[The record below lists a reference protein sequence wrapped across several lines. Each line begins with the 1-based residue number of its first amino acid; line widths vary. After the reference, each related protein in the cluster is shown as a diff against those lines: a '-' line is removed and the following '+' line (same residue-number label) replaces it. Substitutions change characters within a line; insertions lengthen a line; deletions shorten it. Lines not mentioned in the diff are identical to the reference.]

1 MGIEEDFR
9 DKEKKPKKKKKPP
22 KKKFLFLIIVI
33 LASILALVVIFGFK
47 TKSVTYEGNVHIS
60 NERLTQSIFGDK
72 LPNSLIFKFFGRKN
86 KSIPYVESFDVTIEK
101 PSVLR
106 IKVHEKQIVGYV
118 EYMGNNVYIDNYGKV
133 VDSTSEVF
141 NDIPKLEGLE
151 FETMI
156 IDEIPKANNQA
167 NYENIITYATAYHKN
182 GIQGGSI
189 SVDEN
194 GNTTIK
200 VGGVLAACGNAEN
213 AERKVARLNRL
224 LPQMKD
230 LKGTLHLEDFDGSQ
244 TDIYFTKSEG

>member
-1 MGIEEDFR
+1 MRNEE
-9 DKEKKPKKKKKPP
+9 KKLKKPKKKS
-22 KKKFLFLIIVI
+22 LFFGVI
-33 LASILALVVIFGFK
+33 AIAVAVFALVVVFGFK

-86 KSIPYVESFDVTIEK
+86 RSIPYVNSFDVTIEK
-101 PSVLR
+101 PSVLH
-106 IKVHEKQIVGYV
+106 IKVHEKQLVGYV
-118 EYMGNNVYIDNYGKV
+118 EYKGNNVYIDNYGKV

-141 NDIPKLEGLE
+141 NDIPKLEGLG

-156 IDEIPKANNQA
+156 IDEIPAADNQT

-182 GIQGGSI
+182 GIEGGSI

-200 VGGVLAACGNAEN
+200 VGEVLAACGNAEN
-213 AERKVARLNRL
+213 AERKVARLSRL

-244 TDIYFTKSEG
+244 TDIYFTKSDG